1 MNMLFQEIA
10 RTNAAYCA
18 SLGLPSDVYT
28 RPLADAEINGT
39 PLSADEQLVAEEI
52 GHLVDRGMPL
62 AKARRWA
69 PVNVRQGVSNRPH
82 GVIEYAVKNDRN
94 ELFAL
99 ALGKYY
105 ADMRARGGAVFVGD

>member
-1 MNMLFQEIA
+1 MNLFHEIA
-10 RTNAAYCA
+10 RTNATYCE
-18 SLGLPSDVYT
+18 SLGLPSDTYT

-39 PLSADEQLVAEEI
+39 PLSADEQIVAEEI

-69 PVNVRQGVSNRPH
+69 PVNVRQGVSNKPH

-105 ADMRARGGAVFVGD
+105 SECRARGPVCFVGD